1 MSNESSETW
10 TDAEVQRVAI
20 DGAYDERM
28 LAREALAARAEIA
41 RLRAEVE
48 RLTRLRAFD
57 TSTVPLPP
65 GLALEH
71 ERLDAMWRQLVAERD
86 HARAIVAAADA
97 LREAIRPYAPDEA
110 RAYDAARGTAMSD
123 AGTVLEHDPV
133 RGVLAVSAE
142 LARQHRA
149 RDVVRR
155 GAAPGARQRERRA
168 ARPRLV
174 PTAPRPRDGA
184 AESAVISGER

>member
-123 AGTVLEHDPV
+123 AGTVLEHDPDAGCW
-133 RGVLAVSAE
+133 RCPLSSHDNIARETWCDAGRRQAPDSAS
-142 LARQHRA
+142 
-149 RDVVRR
+149 VVRPAPDWCPLRR
-155 GAAPGARQRERRA
+155 GPVTVRRKAP
-168 ARPRLV
+168 
-174 PTAPRPRDGA
+174 
-184 AESAVISGER
+184 

>member
-123 AGTVLEHDPV
+123 AGTVLEHDPDAGCAGCPY
-133 RGVLAVSAE
+133 RHCDYEGWLAVFC
-142 LARQHRA
+142 
-149 RDVVRR
+149 
-155 GAAPGARQRERRA
+155 
-168 ARPRLV
+168 
-174 PTAPRPRDGA
+174 GA
-184 AESAVISGER
+184 AEGRDVESSGLAVPAPDWCPLRRGPVTVRRKAP